1 MTSRFD
7 EEGPR
12 ERSAMEELAS
22 DPASRKRFLK
32 MLGGGSAAAA
42 GFGLLLS
49 ACGGGDDS
57 GGDNSGDDNSGDG
70 AKVETS
76 TGIDEPPPSA
86 PAPKPAADVDIVNYA
101 LTLEYV
107 EADFYDAVIESGLFS
122 GSRLDL
128 LKVIGDHE
136 LQHVEALANTVGILG
151 GRPVA
156 KPRTRF
162 ELGSAAAVVE
172 LAATVENLGAAAYL
186 GQAGNIQSKEVLA
199 AALSIHTVE
208 ARHAAALNSLTGLPP
223 TPDGAFA
230 KPATMAQ
237 VLPQVS
243 PFIVS

>member
-1 MTSRFD
+1 MTSSPVP
-7 EEGPR
+7 EEGPPR
-12 ERSAMEELAS
+12 ERGAIEELAS

-32 MLGGGSAAAA
+32 MLGGGAAATA

-49 ACGGGDDS
+49 ACGGG
-57 GGDNSGDDNSGDG
+57 GGGGGGG

-76 TGIDEPPPSA
+76 KGPTAAPPSA

-107 EADFYDAVIESGLFS
+107 ESDFYRAVIKRGLFR
-122 GSRLDL
+122 GKRLDL

-136 LQHVEALANTVGILG
+136 LQHVEALANTVAQLG
-151 GRPVA
+151 G
-156 KPRTRF
+156 KPAPKPKTRF
-162 ELGSAAAVVE
+162 KLGSPSAVAA
-172 LAATVENLGAAAYL
+172 LAATVENLGASAYL
-186 GQAGNIQSKEVLA
+186 GQAGNIKSKEVLA

-208 ARHAAALNSLTGLPP
+208 ARHAAALNRLTGRPP
-223 TPDGAFA
+223 TPQGAFA

-237 VLPQVS
+237 MLPKVM

>member
-1 MTSRFD
+1 MNRIS
-7 EEGPR
+7 EEEPPR
-12 ERSAMEELAS
+12 ERGAVEQLAS

-32 MLGGGSAAAA
+32 MLGGGGAAAA
-42 GFGLLLS
+42 SFGLLLN
-49 ACGGGDDS
+49 ACGGGDSD
-57 GGDNSGDDNSGDG
+57 GGGG

-76 TGIDEPPPSA
+76 KGPDAAPPSA
-86 PAPKPAADVDIVNYA
+86 PPPKPAADVDIVNYA

-107 EADFYDAVIESGLFS
+107 EADFYRAVIERGLFT
-122 GSRLDL
+122 GGRLDL

-136 LQHVEALANTVGILG
+136 LQHVEALANTVGALG
-151 GRPVA
+151 GTPVK

-162 ELGSAAAVVE
+162 RLGSPSAVAA
-172 LAATVENLGAAAYL
+172 LAATVENLGASAYL

-208 ARHAAALNSLTGLPP
+208 ARHAAALNRLTGRPP
-223 TPDGAFA
+223 TPQGAFA

-237 VLPQVS
+237 VLPQVM

>member
-1 MTSRFD
+1 MNRIS
-7 EEGPR
+7 EEEPPR
-12 ERSAMEELAS
+12 ERGAVEQLAS

-32 MLGGGSAAAA
+32 MLGGGGAAAA
-42 GFGLLLS
+42 SFGLLLN
-49 ACGGGDDS
+49 ACGGGDSDD
-57 GGDNSGDDNSGDG
+57 GGG

-76 TGIDEPPPSA
+76 KGPDAAPPSA
-86 PAPKPAADVDIVNYA
+86 PPPKPAADVDIVNYA

-107 EADFYDAVIESGLFS
+107 EADFYRAVIERGLFT

-136 LQHVEALANTVGILG
+136 LQHVEALANTVGALG
-151 GRPVA
+151 GTPAA

-162 ELGSAAAVVE
+162 RLGSPSAVAA
-172 LAATVENLGAAAYL
+172 LAATVENLGASAYL

-208 ARHAAALNSLTGLPP
+208 ARHAAALNRLTGRPP
-223 TPDGAFA
+223 TPQGAFA

-237 VLPQVS
+237 VLPQVM

>member
-1 MTSRFD
+1 
-7 EEGPR
+7 
-12 ERSAMEELAS
+12 MEELAT
-22 DPASRKRFLK
+22 DAGSRKRFLK
-32 MLGGGSAAAA
+32 MLGGGAAATA

-49 ACGGGDDS
+49 ACGGGDD
-57 GGDNSGDDNSGDG
+57 DEDG
-70 AKVETS
+70 AEEVEIS
-76 TGIDEPPPSA
+76 EGPDPAPPSA
-86 PAPKPAADVDIVNYA
+86 PPPEPAADVDIVNYA

>member
-1 MTSRFD
+1 MNRIS
-7 EEGPR
+7 EEEPPR
-12 ERSAMEELAS
+12 ERGAVEQLAS

-32 MLGGGSAAAA
+32 MLGGGGAAAA
-42 GFGLLLS
+42 SFGLLLN
-49 ACGGGDDS
+49 ACGGGDSDD
-57 GGDNSGDDNSGDG
+57 GGG

-76 TGIDEPPPSA
+76 KGPDAAPPSA
-86 PAPKPAADVDIVNYA
+86 PPPKPAADVDIVNYA

-107 EADFYDAVIESGLFS
+107 EADFYRAVIERGLFT
-122 GSRLDL
+122 GGRLDL

-136 LQHVEALANTVGILG
+136 LQHVEALANTVGALG
-151 GRPVA
+151 GTPAA

-162 ELGSAAAVVE
+162 QLGSPSAVAA
-172 LAATVENLGAAAYL
+172 LAATVENLGASAYL

-208 ARHAAALNSLTGLPP
+208 ARHAAALNRLTGRPP
-223 TPDGAFA
+223 TPQGAFA

-237 VLPQVS
+237 VLPQVM